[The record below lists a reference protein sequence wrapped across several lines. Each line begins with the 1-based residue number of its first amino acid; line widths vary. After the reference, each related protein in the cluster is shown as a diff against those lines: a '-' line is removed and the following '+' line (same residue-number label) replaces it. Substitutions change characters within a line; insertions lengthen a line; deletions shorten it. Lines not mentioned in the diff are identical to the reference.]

1 MSVEVLNM
9 KLVMKYSGTTYFDH
23 FWKLGDNPL
32 SKNFAKDL
40 IGFKSSKAPV
50 MSTIIMSEWASNIC

>member
-23 FWKLGDNPL
+23 FWKLGENNPL

-40 IGFKSSKAPV
+40 IGFK
-50 MSTIIMSEWASNIC
+50 IF